1 MSERWRRWATP
12 FIAVLAVAASLPGIV
27 NKYTY
32 DDRFIIELN
41 GVVHS
46 LRGWWRG
53 FAHSYWPPIWGG
65 DGYRPLTILAF
76 KIQWVIGHG
85 NPFVFHVVN
94 IALYATVSVLVFL
107 LAKRVL
113 PLWAAW
119 ITGALFAVHP
129 VHVEAVANLVGQSE
143 LLVATFL
150 LVAMLL
156 FLGDRQRGVLRGQTI
171 AAIATLYAAACF
183 SKEHAIVLP
192 ALLLACELT
201 VLRDD
206 DSLVKRL
213 LSQKSLYISLGAIA
227 VSFVVIRGAVLADHG
242 FAGFQPF
249 IPFSTLH
256 ITRRDRVL
264 TAFGVVPQWLRL
276 LYWPAHLSAEYG
288 PPDIDVA
295 QGFAL
300 WQIPGML
307 ILAGIVGLGLFA
319 RRKQPVIALGIAMV
333 CVALLPSSNFVLP
346 AGIILAERTLFLP
359 SIGAMIIVGAVAV
372 YGARV
377 ARRRYRV
384 REFAV
389 VTGVTCTLLLAAG
402 IARSVVRDRNWRDNE
417 TLFRQSV
424 VDAPRAYRAHFML
437 GSWAFENHRPS
448 EGEREIR
455 RALNLFPY
463 DPFVALVVAERY
475 RISGKCSA
483 AMPMYQWIMGM
494 EKDFP
499 LGMAGY
505 SICLLET
512 GQYAEAKATALRGL
526 KVVGDT
532 EDLRRVIVWADSALA
547 AAGAEQGRSP
557 ISLAGTPSK
566 VPNSMQK
573 TADTAGV
580 RKDR

>member
-1 MSERWRRWATP
+1 MSERWRQWATP

-41 GVVHS
+41 AVVHS
-46 LRGWWRG
+46 LHGWWRG

-85 NPFVFHVVN
+85 NPLVFHVVS
-94 IALYATVSVLVFL
+94 IALYAIVSVLVFL
-107 LAKRVL
+107 LAKRIL
-113 PLWAAW
+113 PAWAAW
-119 ITGALFAVHP
+119 IVAALFAVHP

-150 LVAMLL
+150 LCATLL
-156 FLGDRQRGVLRGQTI
+156 FLRDRGQGGLRGQTI
-171 AAIATLYAAACF
+171 VAIAGLYAAACF

-201 VLRDD
+201 VIRDD
-206 DSLVKRL
+206 TPLVKRVL
-213 LSQKSLYISLGAIA
+213 AQKWLYLSLAAIA
-227 VSFVVIRGAVLADHG
+227 VVFVLIRGAVLADHG

-256 ITRRDRVL
+256 ITRRDRIL

-288 PPDIDVA
+288 PPEIDVA

-300 WQIPGML
+300 WQVPGMF
-307 ILAGIVGLGLFA
+307 ILAAIVGVGLVA

-333 CVALLPSSNFVLP
+333 CIALLPSSNFVLP

-359 SIGAMIIVGAVAV
+359 SIGAMVIVGAVAV
-372 YGARV
+372 YGADV
-377 ARRRYRV
+377 ARRRYALRQ
-384 REFAV
+384 FAAL
-389 VTGVTCTLLLAAG
+389 TGVACALLLGAG
-402 IARSVVRDRNWRDNE
+402 IARSVARDRNWRDNE

-437 GSWAFENHRPS
+437 GSWAFENNRPS

-475 RISGKCSA
+475 RNSGKCSA
-483 AMPMYQWIMGM
+483 AMPMYQWIMAM

-512 GQYAEAKATALRGL
+512 GHYAEAKSIALRGL

-532 EDLRRVIVWADSALA
+532 EDLRKVIVLADSVVAAKAANARPPIALV
-547 AAGAEQGRSP
+547 GA
-557 ISLAGTPSK
+557 PSK
-566 VPNSMQK
+566 VPESMQK
-573 TADTAGV
+573 TAETSAV